1 MVKTKDAQNMLIAYI
16 LNMFCQ
22 YLLSIWTKS
31 GFLKKVAKMA
41 NFYKTRS
48 AARRSRCERMK
59 RFQKLQGDPGLGL
72 DGPGGPE
79 EP

>member
-1 MVKTKDAQNMLIAYI
+1 M
-16 LNMFCQ
+16 
-22 YLLSIWTKS
+22 
-31 GFLKKVAKMA
+31 
-41 NFYKTRS
+41 NFYKPSQRERRAALRVCTNYRRLSKVDFFHNASPVFATRS